1 MTDWELI
8 ILILG
13 LLTLLCVSVLS
24 VLTLWVI
31 SRESKRWADLVAD
44 HVAIPRVTNLNYN
57 IFSLS
62 GCHEWLCSH
71 FGYSIIGFSKRTNSE
86 ALNTQ

>member
-31 SRESKRWADLVAD
+31 SKESKRWADLVAD

-57 IFSLS
+57 IF
-62 GCHEWLCSH
+62 G
-71 FGYSIIGFSKRTNSE
+71 FGPNRPLWVPRV
-86 ALNTQ
+86 AL